1 MRRTLPSS
9 WAKETA
15 RLETVAVLPSC
26 GSVLVNA
33 IVLGV
38 ASAWEKRID
47 VRTVR

>member
-1 MRRTLPSS
+1 MRSTRPSS

-15 RLETVAVLPSC
+15 RFEIVADLPSW
-26 GSVLVNA
+26 GRELVKQMT
-33 IVLGV
+33 LGV